1 MYTLVIFLSNYQSFL
16 LNTLYSLKDVMT
28 SESVQLKPKTTN
40 TTTNQMCD
48 AQSAPSKEMVVEADV
63 AKTKEERVQTSVS
76 LDKEM
81 SDKSMQD
88 KLVGVEED
96 NEEVTKEDPELA
108 SSPDV
113 AIKKIESL
121 DKDKLDSSTLLT
133 RTAAIEEKG
142 GFIVIEDQINS
153 IKETANEMKSIA
165 KVFEETEEMHS
176 RPTSTSSS
184 SSVTL
189 IWKKEISSDET
200 IEASSDFE
208 FIHEEDQLS
217 TTSSSL
223 SSSID
228 VSGPVM
234 TEIEVHSE
242 DVEKNLELVYDEKHE
257 YDDDEDSFVMVETLN
272 IEEIHEKQ
280 DDQVLDHQTITPD
293 LITNIDTLDTQK
305 TPVFD
310 QSLTCDITHVS
321 QTIQVY
327 MFCAEVPEYF

>member
-1 MYTLVIFLSNYQSFL
+1 
-16 LNTLYSLKDVMT
+16 MT

-40 TTTNQMCD
+40 ITTNRTCD
-48 AQSAPSKEMVVEADV
+48 AQSAPSKEMVVKADV

-208 FIHEEDQLS
+208 FIHEEEDHLS
-217 TTSSSL
+217 TTTSSL

-228 VSGPVM
+228 VSGPVI
-234 TEIEVHSE
+234 TEIEVHNE
-242 DVEKNLELVYDEKHE
+242 DVEKNLEVVYDEKHE
-257 YDDDEDSFVMVETLN
+257 DGDDEDSFVMVETLI

-305 TPVFD
+305 TPVYD

-327 MFCAEVPEYF
+327 MFCVEVPEYF

>member
-1 MYTLVIFLSNYQSFL
+1 
-16 LNTLYSLKDVMT
+16 MT

-40 TTTNQMCD
+40 ITTNRTCD
-48 AQSAPSKEMVVEADV
+48 AQSAPSKEMVVKADV

-96 NEEVTKEDPELA
+96 NQEVTKEDPELA

-208 FIHEEDQLS
+208 FIHEEEDHLS
-217 TTSSSL
+217 TTTSSL

-228 VSGPVM
+228 VSGPVI
-234 TEIEVHSE
+234 TEIEVHNE
-242 DVEKNLELVYDEKHE
+242 DVEKNLEVVYDEKHE
-257 YDDDEDSFVMVETLN
+257 DGDDEDSFVMVETLN

-293 LITNIDTLDTQK
+293 LITNIDMLDTQK
-305 TPVFD
+305 TPVYD

>member
-1 MYTLVIFLSNYQSFL
+1 
-16 LNTLYSLKDVMT
+16 MT

-40 TTTNQMCD
+40 ITTNRTCD
-48 AQSAPSKEMVVEADV
+48 AQSAPSKEMVVKADMV
-63 AKTKEERVQTSVS
+63 KTKEERVQTSVS

-165 KVFEETEEMHS
+165 KVFEETEKMHS

-208 FIHEEDQLS
+208 FIHEEEDHLS
-217 TTSSSL
+217 TTTSSL

-228 VSGPVM
+228 VSGPVI
-234 TEIEVHSE
+234 TEIEVHNE
-242 DVEKNLELVYDEKHE
+242 DVEKNLEVVYDEKHE
-257 YDDDEDSFVMVETLN
+257 DGDDEDSFVMVETLN

-305 TPVFD
+305 TPVYD

-327 MFCAEVPEYF
+327 MFCAE

>member
-1 MYTLVIFLSNYQSFL
+1 
-16 LNTLYSLKDVMT
+16 MT

-40 TTTNQMCD
+40 TTTNQTCD
-48 AQSAPSKEMVVEADV
+48 VKSASSKEMVVESDV

-96 NEEVTKEDPELA
+96 NEEVTMEDPELA

-208 FIHEEDQLS
+208 FIHEEEDHLS
-217 TTSSSL
+217 TTTSSL

-228 VSGPVM
+228 VSGLVI
-234 TEIEVHSE
+234 TEIEVHNE
-242 DVEKNLELVYDEKHE
+242 DVEKNLEVVYDEKHE
-257 YDDDEDSFVMVETLN
+257 DGDDEDSFVMVETLN

-305 TPVFD
+305 TPVYD

>member
-1 MYTLVIFLSNYQSFL
+1 
-16 LNTLYSLKDVMT
+16 MT

-40 TTTNQMCD
+40 ITTNRTCD
-48 AQSAPSKEMVVEADV
+48 AQSAPSKEMVVKADV

-208 FIHEEDQLS
+208 FIHEEEDHLS
-217 TTSSSL
+217 TTTSSL

-228 VSGPVM
+228 VSGPVI
-234 TEIEVHSE
+234 TEIEVHNE
-242 DVEKNLELVYDEKHE
+242 DVEKNLEVVYDEKHE
-257 YDDDEDSFVMVETLN
+257 DGDDEDRFVMVDTLN

-327 MFCAEVPEYF
+327 SGLHIFA

>member
-48 AQSAPSKEMVVEADV
+48 VQSAPSKEMVVEADV

-208 FIHEEDQLS
+208 FIHEEDHLS

-223 SSSID
+223 SG
-228 VSGPVM
+228 VSGPVI
-234 TEIEVHSE
+234 TEIEVHNE
-242 DVEKNLELVYDEKHE
+242 YVEKNFEVVYDEKHK
-257 YDDDEDSFVMVETLN
+257 DGDDEDSFVMVEPLN
-272 IEEIHEKQ
+272 IEEIHEKP
-280 DDQVLDHQTITPD
+280 DDQVLDHQTITSD

-321 QTIQVY
+321 QTIQV
-327 MFCAEVPEYF
+327 

>member
-1 MYTLVIFLSNYQSFL
+1 
-16 LNTLYSLKDVMT
+16 MT

-40 TTTNQMCD
+40 TTTNQTRD
-48 AQSAPSKEMVVEADV
+48 AQSAPSKEMVVKADV

-96 NEEVTKEDPELA
+96 NEEVTMEDPELA

-208 FIHEEDQLS
+208 FIHEEEDHLS
-217 TTSSSL
+217 TTTSSL

-228 VSGPVM
+228 VSGPVI

-242 DVEKNLELVYDEKHE
+242 DVEKNLEVVYDEKHE
-257 YDDDEDSFVMVETLN
+257 DGDDEDSFVMVETLN

-305 TPVFD
+305 TPVYD

>member
-1 MYTLVIFLSNYQSFL
+1 
-16 LNTLYSLKDVMT
+16 MT

-40 TTTNQMCD
+40 TTTNQTCD
-48 AQSAPSKEMVVEADV
+48 VKSASSKEMVVESDV

-96 NEEVTKEDPELA
+96 NEEVTMEDPELA

-208 FIHEEDQLS
+208 FIHEEEDHLS
-217 TTSSSL
+217 TTTSSL

-228 VSGPVM
+228 VSGLVI
-234 TEIEVHSE
+234 TEIEVHNE
-242 DVEKNLELVYDEKHE
+242 DVEKNLEVVYDEKHE
-257 YDDDEDSFVMVETLN
+257 DGDDEDSFVMVETLN

>member
-1 MYTLVIFLSNYQSFL
+1 
-16 LNTLYSLKDVMT
+16 MT

-40 TTTNQMCD
+40 ITTNRTCD

-208 FIHEEDQLS
+208 FIHEEEDHLS
-217 TTSSSL
+217 TTTSSL

-228 VSGPVM
+228 VSGPVI
-234 TEIEVHSE
+234 TEIEVHNE
-242 DVEKNLELVYDEKHE
+242 DVEKNLEVVYDEKHE
-257 YDDDEDSFVMVETLN
+257 DGDDEDSFVMVETLN

-293 LITNIDTLDTQK
+293 LITNIDTLDTQM
-305 TPVFD
+305 TPVYD